1 MKTIFKFLYWFAKIY
16 NMTFKFQKK
25 TKETTIEMAHKSIP
39 EQKFK
44 NSTHEYKNWI
54 ESKSKQPT
62 KTIQSLEK
70 KDQGKRDDWN
80 PSSHSI
86 CKNRWISIEWRKKKK
101 RKEKPYQRRDKEE
114 KEKKKNLKSDR
125 LISSQTKEV
134 SYPVPRPFITDHF
147 HFTLVLQRLPSKK
160 NEGKEGGGRGGEE
173 TRLDVHSGRFHF
185 RESTKSFG
193 GTRTAAKKEREK
205 KVMGIK
211 KKGGGRKKK
220 RRVGKR
226 WKEDEP
232 QGVAREKGR
241 ETDRLALYRGY
252 DLISAAAA
260 GLSKPP
266 LPPSSFGSTCKSFKV
281 WLLVKPPR
289 DRLIFWWTVSV
300 RGSRSTETRVNICF
314 DNYVA
319 L

>member
-1 MKTIFKFLYWFAKIY
+1 M
-16 NMTFKFQKK
+16 
-25 TKETTIEMAHKSIP
+25 
-39 EQKFK
+39 
-44 NSTHEYKNWI
+44 
-54 ESKSKQPT
+54 
-62 KTIQSLEK
+62 
-70 KDQGKRDDWN
+70 
-80 PSSHSI
+80 
-86 CKNRWISIEWRKKKK
+86 
-101 RKEKPYQRRDKEE
+101 
-114 KEKKKNLKSDR
+114 
-125 LISSQTKEV
+125 
-134 SYPVPRPFITDHF
+134 
-147 HFTLVLQRLPSKK
+147 LQRLPSKK
-160 NEGKEGGGRGGEE
+160 NEGKEGGGRGGGRDEVGRPFWTFPFPRIDEILWRDEDRREE
-173 TRLDVHSGRFHF
+173 G
-185 RESTKSFG
+185 
-193 GTRTAAKKEREK
+193 EREK
-205 KVMGIK
+205 GDGYK